1 MKEKIIIADFSFE
14 YVQTESAMTSL
25 KGQKGKLFNSK
36 FCTQQKQSFKNEG
49 KLLFQSNT
57 VSITETERMHCHQT
71 FITRNTKGV
80 LQAEGM

>member
-36 FCTQQKQSFKNEG
+36 FCTQQK
-49 KLLFQSNT
+49 
-57 VSITETERMHCHQT
+57 
-71 FITRNTKGV
+71 
-80 LQAEGM
+80 